1 MPTSSQQIEI
11 TGLTEDSRKVKTG
24 FLFAAMQGTKT
35 DGVNYIDDAIKRG
48 ASVILAPLGTKISN
62 KDVLLIEDENPR
74 KRMALMASCFY
85 GKQPENI
92 AAVTGT
98 NGKTSVSDFV
108 RQIWKYLGKKS
119 ASIGTLGVKISGEKT
134 LSFDDG
140 ITTPDSSRLH
150 KILKNLADND
160 INHVAMEATSH
171 GLAMHRLDGVKI
183 KIAAFTNLTRD
194 HLDYHKDMDNYLSAK
209 KRLFSDFI
217 NIETAVLN
225 ADIPEFE
232 ALAEICEERGHEII
246 SYGINGKEI
255 RIIEQTPNNSG
266 QLLKLEILGKQYS
279 VELPL
284 AGAFQAMNTACA
296 IGISLADGN
305 DINKII
311 EAVNHLKGVAGR
323 IEKVATL
330 KNRAEIYVDF
340 AHTPDALENVLNAL
354 RPHTKEKLAVVF
366 GCGGDRDKGKRPL
379 MGEIAARLCDRV
391 TITEDN
397 PRTENPEAI
406 RADVLRLCPEAVEI
420 SDRAE
425 AINLAVSHLKSGD
438 VLVIAGKGHETG
450 QKIGNKIHPFDDKEQ
465 ALLAATK
472 IGIR

>member
-217 NIETAVLN
+217 NILIARWFYHFFSGFLN
-225 ADIPEFE
+225 NFHRSFNDFLYFYRHIILTLF
-232 ALAEICEERGHEII
+232 LICFYLFII
-246 SYGINGKEI
+246 
-255 RIIEQTPNNSG
+255 
-266 QLLKLEILGKQYS
+266 QLTYILI
-279 VELPL
+279 VCFP
-284 AGAFQAMNTACA
+284 
-296 IGISLADGN
+296 
-305 DINKII
+305 
-311 EAVNHLKGVAGR
+311 
-323 IEKVATL
+323 
-330 KNRAEIYVDF
+330 
-340 AHTPDALENVLNAL
+340 
-354 RPHTKEKLAVVF
+354 VF
-366 GCGGDRDKGKRPL
+366 K
-379 MGEIAARLCDRV
+379 
-391 TITEDN
+391 
-397 PRTENPEAI
+397 
-406 RADVLRLCPEAVEI
+406 
-420 SDRAE
+420 
-425 AINLAVSHLKSGD
+425 
-438 VLVIAGKGHETG
+438 
-450 QKIGNKIHPFDDKEQ
+450 
-465 ALLAATK
+465 
-472 IGIR
+472 